1 MDNLTSMPDDE
12 LTPEPLDSVDWMLEP
27 RRVKPTSLIEAN
39 RVSICFR
46 GHLPNVLGGEDP
58 LDHQPPYPLSPRGW
72 LDSNVLNQRVTGL
85 NHLVANVAAHIT
97 ALLKTEESSFGVGCV
112 ANDYAVY
119 LLVGRVANGI
129 RDQRSD
135 SRITNP
141 RFEIH
146 EFHYSQPHPLNSK
159 VNRGSGT
166 GRAGLGSLISQ
177 SARGTSETAGGGGR
191 WGRLGRAMPS
201 HGESAQSEIS

>member
-1 MDNLTSMPDDE
+1 
-12 LTPEPLDSVDWMLEP
+12 MLEP

-72 LDSNVLNQRVTGL
+72 LDSNVLNQRVTWL
-85 NHLVANVAAHIT
+85 DHLVANVATHI
-97 ALLKTEESSFGVGCV
+97 AIVLETEESSFGVSCV
-112 ANDYAVY
+112 AKDYPVY

-135 SRITNP
+135 SRIAHP
-141 RFEIH
+141 RFYIYE
-146 EFHYSQPHPLNSK
+146 
-159 VNRGSGT
+159 
-166 GRAGLGSLISQ
+166 
-177 SARGTSETAGGGGR
+177 
-191 WGRLGRAMPS
+191 S
-201 HGESAQSEIS
+201 HSI